1 MKKRRLKKWVR
12 ATIETVCM
20 VLITFALVLGLM
32 IGMTEAHYQRLEY
45 YQELANK

>member
-12 ATIETVCM
+12 VMIETVFM
-20 VLITFALVLGLM
+20 VLGGIILALCLM
-32 IGMTEAHYQRLEY
+32 FMMTEAHYQRLEY